1 MNTEQIKEFAEK
13 NKLTIP
19 EATLIYG
26 DGTEENIAVNFALLN
41 EVKSGTGNQGNQG
54 SGKPVDPAKKA
65 QDQLI
70 EAQRLHNAADEM
82 LSKGNVAA
90 SIRLRRQAY
99 ETKLR

>member
-41 EVKSGTGNQGNQG
+41 EVKSGTGNQDNQDNQE
-54 SGKPVDPAKKA
+54 SDPAARA

-70 EAQRLHNAADEM
+70 EAQRLHNAADEA
-82 LSKGNVAA
+82 LKNGNVAA
-90 SIRLRRQAY
+90 SISYRRLAY